1 MMEEFLKDLR
11 DFYVWK
17 EWVNN
22 HNFQENYFKKREE
35 ALKNVPRSRM
45 SK

>member
-1 MMEEFLKDLR
+1 MMEDLLKDLR

-22 HNFQENYFKKREE
+22 PNFRENYFKNREE

>member
-17 EWVNN
+17 ECVNN
-22 HNFQENYFKKREE
+22 PNFQENYFKNREE

>member
-1 MMEEFLKDLR
+1 MMEDFLKDLR

-22 HNFQENYFKKREE
+22 PNFQKNYFKNREE